1 MQRLQLAG
9 LERPAQLQ
17 LGHAQWPT
25 YAARAQL
32 ADHRRVQ
39 TIAQR
44 ALVEILPAAVQ
55 GELFALLRVT
65 ADAREKRRRPRVGLR
80 RQAPHQLGGGQRRA
94 GQQLV
99 VAHCASAEHG
109 RTVVRAAGHRREEM
123 LQRRQRHFGAPRQA
137 LLPERVALVEQVD
150 LGVLAALVEHLQA
163 TRFRVTQHQA
173 EGVIDQHLA
182 IQLQRD
188 RLRRAQVGEQ
198 GGQIRQHPF
207 AQLAVAPPPDAV
219 LAGNTHQQTLIG
231 LAQHLEGLRV
241 QPLQTLGQGLRT
253 VLGETLELH
262 AVRRHAL
269 VQELAQT
276 LEHRLRAFVA
286 PVQHLVPA
294 GQGEPVEAV
303 HQIGFAAGV
312 IQHIVAPTDQLGAG
326 QALQWVDANVDQ
338 HQRPFDTALFQQ
350 QRIRHLGLRP
360 GQRLQ
365 AGAQPLQLEVAQAA
379 LAGMQRHPAGAVQH
393 AVALRPGQQ
402 GDQLAAALER
412 HPVLALAGGQA
423 AVVQRPLLG
432 LQAPQGQVGLGEAG
446 GDAGVHA
453 VDLRRAAREQ
463 HAQTAAQHQHVALA
477 ERIEQLPL
485 FGKALQALVAAQQ
498 RGDQQAQFA
507 FHLAQL
513 PARAAV
519 EQAQPRLVPAPAS
532 A

>member
-1 MQRLQLAG
+1 
-9 LERPAQLQ
+9 
-17 LGHAQWPT
+17 
-25 YAARAQL
+25 
-32 ADHRRVQ
+32 
-39 TIAQR
+39 
-44 ALVEILPAAVQ
+44 
-55 GELFALLRVT
+55 
-65 ADAREKRRRPRVGLR
+65 
-80 RQAPHQLGGGQRRA
+80 
-94 GQQLV
+94 
-99 VAHCASAEHG
+99 
-109 RTVVRAAGHRREEM
+109 M

-219 LAGNTHQQTLIG
+219 VAGNTHQQTLIG

-312 IQHIVAPTDQLGAG
+312 IQHIVAPADQLCAG
-326 QALQWVDANVDQ
+326 QALQRVDPDIDQ
-338 HQRPFDTALFQQ
+338 HQRPLGAALLQQ
-350 QRIRHLGLRP
+350 QRVRHFGLRSW
-360 GQRLQ
+360 QRLQ
-365 AGAQPLQLEVAQAA
+365 AGAQA
-379 LAGMQRHPAGAVQH
+379 L
-393 AVALRPGQQ
+393 
-402 GDQLAAALER
+402 
-412 HPVLALAGGQA
+412 
-423 AVVQRPLLG
+423 
-432 LQAPQGQVGLGEAG
+432 
-446 GDAGVHA
+446 
-453 VDLRRAAREQ
+453 
-463 HAQTAAQHQHVALA
+463 
-477 ERIEQLPL
+477 
-485 FGKALQALVAAQQ
+485 
-498 RGDQQAQFA
+498 
-507 FHLAQL
+507 
-513 PARAAV
+513 
-519 EQAQPRLVPAPAS
+519 
-532 A
+532 